1 MKTAKRDSRKPEMAI
16 YRPGMGLQ
24 GKSKNE
30 DKRPS
35 KSRSPDSCILDQLNN
50 EHNENQNENN
60 NSYQEQS
67 KTTKNGKN
75 RRPDLQ
81 VYTPK
86 PKIAQLNN
94 KKNDCKND
102 QQPLVKDDSISRGS
116 RKKSPNLDVE
126 RRDSKRN
133 IKVVNKSSHHV
144 NSNNPPLHNDC
155 NDDINESDVSNSR
168 SSPEKLHSYKIEDTV
183 IYNSAKEERN
193 KKSRRKQRFN
203 SGDSK
208 KSVSIQNQKIDC
220 FLSSSI
226 SNNDIP
232 DTDLNSNKFVS
243 NEKTNSLN
251 CDEKVKFSAQLP
263 TENTISHIKHNAA
276 DSKAKFD
283 RPKRPITLP
292 PRFQK
297 NKNQHHENQLN
308 DMPSKYDCTS
318 STGSG
323 GGGILKLP
331 VDFDRTVNLSEP
343 VENSLYI
350 PKMYQEQI
358 FIHKTLFDP
367 NNPSKPEVINIPAPH
382 SPHIQFCNF
391 DYSES
396 SSFMTHSIK
405 SMGYIPPP
413 QPPTFYEV
421 ANMNANRA
429 AENFL
434 NKTEIIPAPVP
445 VPTHAQVY
453 CRSSISFPE
462 MTPVLPET
470 GKKRYVILPECEKKY
485 YVFPETEKK
494 NYVLPKSQRKRY
506 VLPETVNKRYV
517 FLLPLL

>member
-1 MKTAKRDSRKPEMAI
+1 MKTAKRDSRKPEIAI

-35 KSRSPDSCILDQLNN
+35 KSRSPDSCILDQMNN
-50 EHNENQNENN
+50 ERNENLNENN
-60 NSYQEQS
+60 NGYQEQS

-94 KKNDCKND
+94 KKNDSKNE
-102 QQPLVKDDSISRGS
+102 QQPPVKDDSISKGS

-133 IKVVNKSSHHV
+133 HIKVVNKSSHPV
-144 NSNNPPLHNDC
+144 NSNNPSVC

-168 SSPEKLHSYKIEDTV
+168 SSPEKLPSYKIDDTV

-208 KSVSIQNQKIDC
+208 KYVSIQNQKTDT
-220 FLSSSI
+220 FLSPCV
-226 SNNDIP
+226 SNNDLP
-232 DTDLNSNKFVS
+232 DSDLNSNKFVS
-243 NEKTNSLN
+243 NEKTGLLN
-251 CDEKVKFSAQLP
+251 CDEKVKYSAQLP
-263 TENTISHIKHNAA
+263 TERNTISHIKHNAV

-283 RPKRPITLP
+283 RQKRPITLP
-292 PRFQK
+292 PRFLK
-297 NKNQHHENQLN
+297 NKNQHQENQLN
-308 DMPSKYDCTS
+308 DVPSKYDCTS
-318 STGSG
+318 STGG

-331 VDFDRTVNLSEP
+331 LDFDRAVNLSEP
-343 VENSLYI
+343 VENSVYI

-413 QPPTFYEV
+413 QPPTFYEIPSI
-421 ANMNANRA
+421 NANRA
-429 AENFL
+429 TESFL

-445 VPTHAQVY
+445 VPAHAQVY

-470 GKKRYVILPECEKKY
+470 GKKRYVILPEFEKKY

-494 NYVLPKSQRKRY
+494 KYILPKTEKKRY
-506 VLPETVNKRYV
+506 VLPETVNRR
-517 FLLPLL
+517 